1 MTVDPAAWIR
11 RLYEA
16 FNARNIDAILDQM
29 AEDVDW
35 PNAWEGGR
43 VIGHDAVRNY
53 WTRLW
58 AAIDPSVDP
67 IAIDV
72 RPDESVAVDVAQSV
86 RDLDGALIAEGRVTH
101 VYRLRDGLIA
111 RMDVQAADAP
121 G

>member
-1 MTVDPAAWIR
+1 
-11 RLYEA
+11 
-16 FNARNIDAILDQM
+16 M

-43 VIGHDAVRNY
+43 VIGVEAVRNY
-53 WTRLW
+53 WTRQW

-67 IAIDV
+67 ISIDV
-72 RPDESVAVDVAQSV
+72 RPDGSVAVDVAQSI
-86 RDLDGALIAEGRVTH
+86 RDLDGALIAEDRVTH

-111 RMDVQAADAP
+111 RMDVQAGDQR